1 MTGQSSDSSTFE
13 VDDYPDRP
21 RVLFV
26 GWPESSHTHSWID
39 LLQGSGIN
47 ARLFALPSAVPP
59 AGWRVRTYVT
69 IDTPDT
75 PDPALRKP
83 PAKLQPAPQPLPRR
97 WESLRR
103 TPTPTLSFPPVAVPI
118 ERQLADAILNWR
130 PHVVHTLGINS
141 ASYLFDRTR
150 QLHPEIIGIGRWVVQ
165 VRGGPDLALHK
176 YDPDHRPRIESI
188 FSNCDHLIADN
199 TINYNDAIK
208 LGLDESKTR
217 SPGLGVVSGPGGL
230 DVTALRASW
239 SLLPSKRPRTILW
252 PKTYETI
259 SSKALPVFEAIRLAW
274 DRIAPVTFELLWLVQ
289 SDVQIWFNKTM
300 PDHIKASC
308 NLHGR
313 LDREQVLT
321 MLPNARVMLAP
332 SLTDGIPN
340 SMMEAMAL
348 GAFPIVS
355 PLDTITPIVNNEEN
369 VLFARNLY
377 PEEIAAAL
385 VRAMQDDALVD
396 QAAER
401 NVVRVDQLANR
412 SRVRDAVI
420 KYYAEIAA
428 MQSHPGSP

>member
-1 MTGQSSDSSTFE
+1 MTGQSPDSTFE
-13 VDDYPDRP
+13 VDDYPNGP

-26 GWPESSHTHSWID
+26 GWPESSHSHSWID
-39 LLQGSGIN
+39 LLQGSRIN
-47 ARLFALPSAVPP
+47 TRLFALPSAVPP

-69 IDTPDT
+69 VDTPDT
-75 PDPALRKP
+75 LDPAFRKP
-83 PAKLQPAPQPLPRR
+83 PTKTRPPPRKLEFLRTPAPQIP
-97 WESLRR
+97 
-103 TPTPTLSFPPVAVPI
+103 API
-118 ERQLADAILNWR
+118 ESQLADAILRWR
-130 PHVVHTLGINS
+130 PHVVHSLGIDA
-141 ASYLFDRTR
+141 ASYLVARTR
-150 QLHPEIIGIGRWVVQ
+150 KLHPEIVSIGRWVVQ
-165 VRGGPDLALHK
+165 VRGGPDLALHQH
-176 YDPDHRPRIESI
+176 DPDHRPRIESI
-188 FSNCDHLIADN
+188 FANCDHLIADN
-199 TINYNDAIK
+199 PINYEDAIR

-230 DVTALRASW
+230 DVTSLRATW
-239 SLLPSKRPRTILW
+239 SLLPSRRPRTILW

-274 DRIAPVTFELLWLVQ
+274 DRIAPVTFEMLWLVQ

-313 LDREQVLT
+313 LGREQVLT

-355 PLDTITPIVNNEEN
+355 PLDTITPVVKNEEN

-377 PEEIAAAL
+377 PEEIATAL

-396 QAAER
+396 RAAER
-401 NVVRVDQLANR
+401 NVACVDQLANR
-412 SRVRDAVI
+412 SRVRNAVI
-420 KYYAEIAA
+420 EYYTQIAG
-428 MQSHPGSP
+428 MQFRPSSP

>member
-13 VDDYPDRP
+13 VDDYPEGP

-26 GWPESSHTHSWID
+26 GWAESSHTHSWID

-59 AGWRVRTYVT
+59 SGWRVRTYVT
-69 IDTPDT
+69 MDTPDT
-75 PDPALRKP
+75 LDPASRKP
-83 PAKLQPAPQPLPRR
+83 PTKLQPVPQSVPRR
-97 WESLRR
+97 WEFLRR
-103 TPTPTLSFPPVAVPI
+103 SPTPTLMFPPISVSI
-118 ERQLADAILNWR
+118 ERQLADAILCWR
-130 PHVVHTLGINS
+130 PDVVHTLGIDS
-141 ASYLFDRTR
+141 ASYLLDRTR
-150 QLHPEIIGIGRWVVQ
+150 KLHPDIIGIGRWVVQ

-199 TINYNDAIK
+199 TINYGDAIK
-208 LGLDESKTR
+208 LGLDESKAR

-355 PLDTITPIVNNEEN
+355 PLDTITPVVKNEEN

-396 QAAER
+396 RAAER
-401 NVVRVDQLANR
+401 NVGCVDQLANR
-412 SRVRDAVI
+412 SRVRNAVI
-420 KYYAEIAA
+420 KYYMKIAG
-428 MQSHPGSP
+428 MQSHPSSP

>member
-1 MTGQSSDSSTFE
+1 MTGQSSDCSTFE

-39 LLQGSGIN
+39 LLQSSRIN
-47 ARLFALPSAVPP
+47 ARLFALPSAVPRP
-59 AGWRVRTYVT
+59 DWRVRTYVT
-69 IDTPDT
+69 IDTPNAL
-75 PDPALRKP
+75 DPAFRKP
-83 PAKLQPAPQPLPRR
+83 PTKLQPAPQPMPRR
-97 WESLRR
+97 WESLRW
-103 TPTPTLSFPPVAVPI
+103 TPTPTLSLPPVSVSI
-118 ERQLADAILNWR
+118 ERQLADAILHWR

-141 ASYLFDRTR
+141 ASYLLDRTR
-150 QLHPEIIGIGRWVVQ
+150 QLHPHIIGIGRWVVQ

-199 TINYNDAIK
+199 TINYDDAIK
-208 LGLDESKTR
+208 LGLDESKVR

-230 DVTALRASW
+230 DVAALRTSW

-289 SDVQIWFNKTM
+289 SDVQIWYNKTM

-355 PLDTITPIVNNEEN
+355 PLDTITPIVKNEEN